1 MSTKKDSAGTEAEKW
16 LSKGHAACLSK
27 KIKMESL
34 AVSPSLLT
42 QREISPE
49 NRNKNLLIVIAL
61 MLPSKQGCL
70 HLLTHKNGKQVPVD
84 GIFCLPFLLYS
95 NRYQHVLL
103 LFLSQDL
110 PALDSQVWLQV

>member
-1 MSTKKDSAGTEAEKW
+1 MSTEKDSAGTEAEKW
-16 LSKGHAACLSK
+16 LSKGHATCLSK

-61 MLPSKQGCL
+61 MIPSKQGCL
-70 HLLTHKNGKQVPVD
+70 A
-84 GIFCLPFLLYS
+84 PFNS
-95 NRYQHVLL
+95 
-103 LFLSQDL
+103 
-110 PALDSQVWLQV
+110 